1 MRYDALR
8 KWDDI
13 SRKEKV
19 YKGGDTYVVL
29 IEEQVDDKQRG
40 INDYVESS
48 EGEHIG
54 DLAPKSPRKALE
66 RVDAESWTLEESYG
80 ERAQKYTCDGH
91 YESRYKVIGLSDLR
105 HIVLLSSDQPR

>member
-1 MRYDALR
+1 M
-8 KWDDI
+8 
-13 SRKEKV
+13 
-19 YKGGDTYVVL
+19 L

-66 RVDAESWTLEESYG
+66 RVDAESRTLEESYG

-105 HIVLLSSDQPR
+105 HYRSPFFGSTEVDDTSAQGAFARRSIFI